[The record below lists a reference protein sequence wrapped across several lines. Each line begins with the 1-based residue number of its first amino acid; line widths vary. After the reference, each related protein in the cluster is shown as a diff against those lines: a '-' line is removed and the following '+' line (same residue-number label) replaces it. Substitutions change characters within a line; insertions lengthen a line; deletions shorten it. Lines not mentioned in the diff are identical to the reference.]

1 MAVFARSWSLFRSA
15 LAVLGAEKAFLLY
28 PLLAG
33 LGILIFS
40 ALILGGGAWL
50 MMNHP
55 EIEQLLSQMDQ
66 SAQTGAAPAAPWWAY
81 AAGALMLWLFLLATS
96 FITNFFLTALV
107 GGTLERLQGG
117 DPSFADGL
125 ALARQRTGV
134 ILGYSGIAATV
145 GLLLSLLRGR
155 NQQQGIGLLL
165 TSLGGFAWSVATFL
179 VIPVLATKGIG
190 PLAAIKESV
199 TLLKRTWGEQ
209 LSLNVGL
216 GVIFGLPMQLVL
228 AATLGA
234 AFWAASNQHP
244 MLLIGTI
251 ATGVTLIALLS
262 MISATLN
269 AIIRGAVYVYA
280 EDGVVPQQFDDALV
294 RRALSSRKH

>member
-40 ALILGGGAWL
+40 ALILGG
-50 MMNHP
+50 
-55 EIEQLLSQMDQ
+55 
-66 SAQTGAAPAAPWWAY
+66 
-81 AAGALMLWLFLLATS
+81 
-96 FITNFFLTALV
+96 
-107 GGTLERLQGG
+107 TLERLHGG

-125 ALARQRTGV
+125 ALARQRAGV

-145 GLLLSLLRGR
+145 GLLLSMLRGR
-155 NQQQGIGLLL
+155 DQQPGIGLLL
-165 TSLGGFAWSVATFL
+165 SSLGGFAWSVATFL
-179 VIPVLATKGIG
+179 VIPVLAAKGIG
-190 PLAAIKESV
+190 AIAAIKESV

-216 GVIFGLPMQLVL
+216 GVIIGLPMLL
-228 AATLGA
+228 LFAATFGA
-234 AFWAASNQHP
+234 AFWAASTQQP
-244 MLLIGTI
+244 ALIIGAI

-262 MISATLN
+262 LISATLN
-269 AIIRGAVYVYA
+269 AIIRGAIYVYA
-280 EDGVVPQQFDDALV
+280 EEGEVPGQFDDTLV
-294 RRALSSRKH
+294 RQALKSRKR